1 MSSFGD
7 FTSKIG
13 PAAIGRDEIGTGQVA
28 AAEPGTIVK
37 RSESSGRVNPR
48 QRVIVTASCEPGEH

>member
-13 PAAIGRDEIGTGQVA
+13 PAAIGHDEIGTGQVV
-28 AAEPGTIVK
+28 AAELGTIVK
-37 RSESSGRVNPR
+37 RSESSGTVNP
-48 QRVIVTASCEPGEH
+48 QQPVVVTAS